1 MTRERDDGP
10 WPTLLGL
17 LRGHRASLAV
27 AMVLTVGAA
36 VLDLVPCVLLCESAV
51 RLFDGERGAWLP
63 LLGGF
68 ALALLGKYLLYSIAY
83 FLSHRAAYRI
93 LMDTRQ
99 RLARQL
105 AIAPLVWLQRH
116 ESGAL
121 RKLLMQ
127 DVERV
132 EQFIAHHLVEVTAA
146 IVAPVL
152 VFAVLLAIDWRLA
165 LAAVATLPLAILFQA
180 IAMRGFGPLMADYQ
194 RAIADL
200 NGASVEYLRGMRV
213 MKTYR
218 QDARSFARMREGLAR
233 YHDLVRRVTRRT
245 VPGWSVFMV
254 LLNANI
260 VLLLPLGLWLVER
273 REIGI
278 AGLLLA
284 LVLGSGML
292 KPLFKLMRVQH
303 EMREI
308 LACVARMQPLLALRA
323 PAARAPVAIAGNAI
337 AFDRVR
343 FGYGDAPVLH
353 DLSFDAPAGRMTALV
368 GPSGAGKTTV
378 ASLLG
383 GLVEPGA
390 GEIRIGGVPLS
401 LLGDAQRAAAIAVVS
416 QDTFLFRGS
425 LLDNLR
431 LGRPDASEAD
441 ARRVLRIAQLDALV
455 DTLPQ
460 GWHTEIGEAGARL
473 SGGERQRLAVARAL
487 LADTPVLV
495 LDESTAFADSR
506 TERRFLDALR
516 DGCPDK
522 TLIVIAHR
530 LYTIRDAARI
540 VVLDAGRIA
549 GTGDHAA
556 LLRDCALYRRMWDA
570 QSQDATWTLATRAA
584 PDPALI
590 RSRAMPSEI
599 AHD

>member
-17 LRGHRASLAV
+17 LRGHRASLVAAMALAV
-27 AMVLTVGAA
+27 CAA
-36 VLDLVPCVLLCESAV
+36 GLDLVPCALLCESAV

-68 ALALLGKYLLYSIAY
+68 ALALLGKYLLHSFAY
-83 FLSHRAAYRI
+83 YLSHRAAYRV

-121 RKLLMQ
+121 GKLLMQ
-127 DVERV
+127 DVGRI

-146 IVAPVL
+146 TVAPAL
-152 VFAVLLAIDWRLA
+152 VFVVLLAIDWRLA
-165 LAAVATLPLAILFQA
+165 AAAVATLPLAILFQA

-194 RAIADL
+194 RAVADL

-218 QDARSFARMREGLAR
+218 QDAHSFARMREGLGR

-254 LLNANI
+254 LLNANL
-260 VLLLPLGLWLVER
+260 VLLLPLGLWLAAR
-273 REIGI
+273 GEIGI

-292 KPLFKLMRVQH
+292 RPLFKLMRVQH

-308 LACVARMQPLLALRA
+308 LACVARMQPLLALRE
-323 PAARAPVAIAGNAI
+323 PVARAAVAVPGHAV
-337 AFDRVR
+337 AFERVR
-343 FGYGDAPVLH
+343 FGYGAAPVLH
-353 DLSFDAPAGRMTALV
+353 DLSFDAPAGCMTALV
-368 GPSGAGKTTV
+368 GPSGAGKSTV

-383 GLVEPGA
+383 GLVEPEGGA
-390 GEIRIGGVPLS
+390 IRIGGVPLS
-401 LLGDAQRAAAIAVVS
+401 SLGDAQRAAAIAVVS

-431 LGRPDASEAD
+431 LGRPDASDAD
-441 ARRVLRIAQLDALV
+441 ARRALRIAQLDALV
-455 DTLPQ
+455 DALPD
-460 GWHTEIGEAGARL
+460 GWHTDLGEAGARL

-516 DGCPDK
+516 DGCPGK

-530 LYTIRDAARI
+530 LYTIRDAAHI
-540 VVLDAGRIA
+540 VVLDAGRVA
-549 GTGDHAA
+549 GAGEHGM
-556 LLRDCALYRRMWDA
+556 LLRDCACYRRMWDA
-570 QSQDATWTLATRAA
+570 QSHDDAWTLGTRAA
-584 PDPALI
+584 PNAAPARVHATLPE
-590 RSRAMPSEI
+590 RA
-599 AHD
+599 HG

>member
-1 MTRERDDGP
+1 MTRQGEERP
-10 WPTLLGL
+10 WSTLLGL
-17 LRGHRASLAV
+17 LRGHRASLVAAMALAV
-27 AMVLTVGAA
+27 CAA
-36 VLDLVPCVLLCESAV
+36 VLDLVPYALLCEAAI

-68 ALALLGKYLLYSIAY
+68 ALALLGKYLLYSFAY

-116 ESGAL
+116 ESGSL

-146 IVAPVL
+146 IVAPLL
-152 VFAVLLAIDWRLA
+152 VFVVLLAIDWRLA
-165 LAAVATLPLAILFQA
+165 LAAVATLPLAVLFQT
-180 IAMRGFGPLMADYQ
+180 IAMRGFEPLMADYQ
-194 RAIADL
+194 RAVADL
-200 NGASVEYLRGMRV
+200 NGASVEYVRGMRV

-233 YHDLVRRVTRRT
+233 YHELVQRVTRRT
-245 VPGWSVFMV
+245 VPAWSVFMV

-260 VLLLPLGLWLVER
+260 VLLLPLGLWLLER

-292 KPLFKLMRVQH
+292 KPLFKLMRVQN
-303 EMREI
+303 EIREI

-323 PAARAPVAIAGNAI
+323 PVAGAPGALAGHEVA
-337 AFDRVR
+337 FERVR

-353 DLSFDAPAGRMTALV
+353 DLSFEAAAGRMTALV

-390 GEIRIGGVPLS
+390 GEIRIGGVPLAA
-401 LLGDAQRAAAIAVVS
+401 LGDAQRAAAIAVVS

-431 LGRPDASEAD
+431 LGRPEASEAD
-441 ARRVLRIAQLDALV
+441 ARRALRIAQLDALV
-455 DTLPQ
+455 DSLPE
-460 GWHTEIGEAGARL
+460 GWHTDIGETGARL

-516 DGCPDK
+516 EACPDK

-530 LYTIRDAARI
+530 LYTIREAAHI
-540 VVLDAGRIA
+540 IVLDAGRLA
-549 GTGDHAA
+549 GAGDHDT

-570 QSQDATWTLATRAA
+570 QSHDDAWTLGTRSA
-584 PDPALI
+584 PEPAWFGVDLP
-590 RSRAMPSEI
+590 PSEI
-599 AHD
+599 AHG

>member
-1 MTRERDDGP
+1 MTRECDDSP

-17 LRGHRASLAV
+17 LRGHRASLAA
-27 AMVLTVGAA
+27 AMALAVCAA
-36 VLDLVPCVLLCESAV
+36 VLDLVPYALLCEAAL

-68 ALALLGKYLLYSIAY
+68 ALALLGKYLLYSFAY
-83 FLSHRAAYRI
+83 FLSHRAAYRV

-116 ESGAL
+116 ESGGL

-146 IVAPVL
+146 LVAPLL
-152 VFAVLLAIDWRLA
+152 VFVVLCAIDWRLA
-165 LAAVATLPLAILFQA
+165 LAAVATLPLAVLFQTL
-180 IAMRGFGPLMADYQ
+180 AMRGAGPLMADYQ
-194 RAIADL
+194 RVAADL
-200 NGASVEYLRGMRV
+200 NGASIEYLRGMRV
-213 MKTYR
+213 MKTYG
-218 QDARSFARMREGLAR
+218 QDAGSFTRMREGLTR
-233 YHDLVRRVTRRT
+233 YHDIVRRVTRRT

-260 VLLLPLGLWLVER
+260 VLLLPLGLWLLDR
-273 REIGI
+273 REIGV

-323 PAARAPVAIAGNAI
+323 PGARATVEMPGRAVT
-337 AFDRVR
+337 FEQVR
-343 FGYGDAPVLH
+343 FGYGDTPVLH
-353 DLSFDAPAGRMTALV
+353 DLSFEAPAARMTALV
-368 GPSGAGKTTV
+368 GPSGAGKTTI

-383 GLVEPGA
+383 GLVEAGA
-390 GEIRIGGVPLS
+390 GEIRIGGAPLAA
-401 LLGDAQRAAAIAVVS
+401 LGDAQRAAALAVVS

-431 LGRPDASEAD
+431 LGRPDASEDD
-441 ARRVLRIAQLDALV
+441 ARRALRIAQLDALV
-455 DTLPQ
+455 DALPE
-460 GWHTEIGEAGARL
+460 GWHTEIGEGGARL

-487 LADTPVLV
+487 LVDTPVLV

-516 DGCPDK
+516 AGCPDK

-530 LYTIRDAARI
+530 LYTIRDAAHI

-549 GTGDHAA
+549 GAGEHDA

-570 QSQDATWTLATRAA
+570 QSQDDAWTLGTRATSTRA
-584 PDPALI
+584 PAA
-590 RSRAMPSEI
+590 SSET
-599 AHD
+599 AHG